1 MTQGAGVTTD
11 TAKYRMTISRLT
23 VDKLGVRLYDRVSA
37 VLAELVANSY
47 DADATE
53 VTVSAPMGKYLA
65 VNEGGE
71 VKDQGYVVEV
81 SDDGIGMTPE
91 EVNEFYLRVG
101 SERRTDH
108 RRGDTSKMFL
118 RKVMGRKGVGKLAPF
133 GICRRIELLTSGGG
147 EMVEGENED
156 GNPATGYLTAHLFL
170 DRGKILE
177 DTDYNYE
184 PDVGP
189 LDGIVRPTT
198 GTTLRLTI
206 FTRRKVPEMD
216 TLNRQMS
223 QRFGVASP
231 NWKIVLVDSEAEAG
245 DSGRSVNVG
254 EFSVPKME
262 GTEIRFVDRGDA
274 YADEDRWI
282 ALNPDGSLRE
292 DLRAGFEHEGH
303 FYPVTGWVAYSQEP
317 YKDDLMAGVRVYCRG
332 KIAAQTDIFNR
343 KAGFTGEHDVR
354 SYLVG
359 SVSANW
365 LDDEEDLI
373 QTDRR
378 DIMWSHDLGQAFEE
392 WGQTVVLKVGRG
404 ARNPVKKKAWEQF
417 KEASNVEEKVKE
429 AFPLDDQ
436 GAIRDRALEYAHL
449 VGKNMRAGELKDAE
463 QVETVVQLSLFL
475 APHITLDA
483 ELRRAADAEDTPIG
497 TISGI
502 LKTARVAQLASF
514 GRIAED
520 RVKVVQRVEELK
532 DNPKTVE
539 AEFQSLIEGAPWL
552 IDPQWSPLT
561 ENQTFTTLK
570 SEFEKYYEK
579 QTKEPLNLGDFTDPD
594 KRSDFV
600 LSNQDRTIQIIEIKR
615 PHHRFANDEMERL
628 NRYDEQMTGFLEDP
642 ANADFAR
649 MFDGFHITLVCDE
662 ERLTG
667 LARRAF
673 VGLKDSGRLTHVNWR
688 TFLLR
693 TRRAH
698 EEFLEEAKR
707 QQRNGP
713 SVG

>member
-1 MTQGAGVTTD
+1 MVQGQ
-11 TAKYRMTISRLT
+11 
-23 VDKLGVRLYDRVSA
+23 
-37 VLAELVANSY
+37 
-47 DADATE
+47 DA
-53 VTVSAPMGKYLA
+53 
-65 VNEGGE
+65 
-71 VKDQGYVVEV
+71 
-81 SDDGIGMTPE
+81 
-91 EVNEFYLRVG
+91 
-101 SERRTDH
+101 
-108 RRGDTSKMFL
+108 
-118 RKVMGRKGVGKLAPF
+118 
-133 GICRRIELLTSGGG
+133 
-147 EMVEGENED
+147 D
-156 GNPATGYLTAHLFL
+156 GNPAEGYLTAHLFL
-170 DRGKILE
+170 DRAKILE
-177 DTDYNYE
+177 DKDYDYE
-184 PDVGP
+184 PEVGP
-189 LDGIVRPTT
+189 LDGIVRPDT

-216 TLNRQMS
+216 TLNRQMA
-223 QRFGVASP
+223 QRFGVAST

-245 DSGRSVNVG
+245 DPDHSVNVG

-274 YADEDRWI
+274 YADQDRYV
-282 ALNPDGSLRE
+282 ALNPDGTIRG
-292 DLRAGFEHEGH
+292 DLRAGFDQEGR

-359 SVSANW
+359 SVSADW

-392 WGQTVVLKVGRG
+392 WGQSVVLKVGRG

-417 KEASNVEEKVKE
+417 KEISDVESKVRE
-429 AFPLDDQ
+429 AFPLADQ
-436 GAIRDRALEYAHL
+436 EAIRERALEYAQM
-449 VGKNMRAGELKDAE
+449 VGKNMRAGELKDEE

-475 APHITLDA
+475 APHITLDK
-483 ELRRAADAEDTPIG
+483 ELRKAANAEDTPIA

-502 LKTARVAQLASF
+502 LKTARIAQLASF

-532 DNPKTVE
+532 DDPETIE
-539 AEFQSLIEGAPWL
+539 AALQRLIEGAPWL

-561 ENQTFTTLK
+561 ENQTFSTLK
-570 SEFEKYYEK
+570 SEFEKYYEE
-579 QTKEPLNLGDFTDPD
+579 QTGEPLDLGDFTDPE

-600 LSNQDRTIQIIEIKR
+600 LSNQDSTIQIIEIKR
-615 PHHRFANDEMERL
+615 PHHKFANDEMERL
-628 NRYDEQMTGFLEDP
+628 NRYDEQMTNFLADP
-642 ANADFAR
+642 ANAELTR

-667 LARRAF
+667 LARTAF
-673 VGLKDSGRLTHVNWR
+673 DGLKASGKLTYVNWR

-713 SVG
+713 NVG